1 MVDKVTPTLS
11 KVQQGLNGATKQ
23 AEQLSGALHIDK
35 AVISIDKAIIG
46 SLKTIII
53 EAVNEARKMAPAIN
67 QISPAADKAAN
78 NVRKVKNEAKQT
90 KTKLGEW
97 AAKIL
102 TAESALNLFNRAMEK
117 IKGFMKFAD
126 TQTGISARLGILTD
140 NVAELEKGIMGVAN
154 ASRGAYAET
163 AEMVSKLGLLAPDA
177 FQKLNE
183 AGQSV
188 LDTDRLLAFS
198 EAVNK
203 SLAISGT
210 NEASK
215 QAAML
220 QLTQAMSSGRLQ
232 GDELRSILEQAPLIG
247 QTIADYM
254 TELGVY
260 GEVNLA
266 QLRQLASEGKVTSAI
281 ISNAMI
287 GSLDDIQEKYEKMP
301 WTSAQVWERLKNDAT
316 RYSKPMVDAFNK
328 LLNADTSQ
336 KILSQIGPGLQKVTN
351 TVVLL
356 LEKIQALGSTPGFDA
371 FMDDINRLVGILF
384 GAIGLVV
391 KLGAA
396 IVENWGWIGPIIWG
410 VVAAILAYNA
420 ALGIANIIQGIKS
433 GLDIISEVQA
443 YRHAKSEIARAA
455 ALGTSASATSLAT
468 VAQTGLNAALLAC
481 PITWIIA
488 AIIAIIVIIYLVVNA
503 INEATGTTTSAMGII
518 TGAITTAAAAIW
530 NVLLMLIEWI
540 LAGINGIWDQI
551 ALFVNFFANVF
562 KDPIGAVIKL
572 FGGFADSVLKMIESV
587 AKGIDNLIGTNL
599 AGGVSKWRTNLGVAI
614 DAWMSKYSNGQYEEV
629 MASGALTVESLG
641 LSRWDYQDAWD
652 TGYNWG
658 AEQEANIGDALKG
671 LDFDAATGGIEDW
684 LKSDSGI
691 TSPGGLP
698 VDASGSEVT
707 ITDEDIKLLKD
718 VAQAEWVNKY
728 TTLRPEL
735 TVTFGDVHE
744 TADTNKLLEAME
756 TMIENAYASALT
768 EG

>member
-11 KVQQGLNGATKQ
+11 KVEQGLNGATKQ

-53 EAVNEARKMAPAIN
+53 EAVNEARKMSPVLN
-67 QISPAADKAAN
+67 QIPPAANQAAKS
-78 NVRKVKNEAKQT
+78 VGKVKDNAKQT
-90 KTKLGEW
+90 KNELSGW
-97 AAKIL
+97 RANIL
-102 TAESALNLFNRAMEK
+102 SAESALNLLRMALDG
-117 IKGFMKFAD
+117 IKSFMGFAD
-126 TQTGISARLGILTD
+126 TQTGLHARLGLLVED
-140 NVAELEKGIMGVAN
+140 VSNLEKGIMGVAN
-154 ASRGAYAET
+154 ASRGAYKDT
-163 AEMVSKLGLLAPDA
+163 ADMISKLGLLAPDA

-203 SLAISGT
+203 SFVISGID
-210 NEASK
+210 NEQK
-215 QAAML
+215 TAAML

-247 QTIADYM
+247 QTIAKYM

-266 QLRQLASEGKVTSAI
+266 QLRQLASEGKVTSTI

-287 GSLDDIQEKYEKMP
+287 GSLEDINAKYEDMP
-301 WTSAQVWERLKNDAT
+301 WTSAQVWERLRNDAT
-316 RYSKPMVDAFNK
+316 KYTAPIVKAFSN

-336 KILSQIGPGLQKVTN
+336 KILSQIGPGLQKASDTAVR
-351 TVVLL
+351 L

-371 FMDDINRLVGILF
+371 FMDDMNRLVGILF
-384 GAIGLVV
+384 GAIELVV

-396 IVENWGWIGPIIWG
+396 TVENWQWIGPIIWT

-420 ALGIANIIQGIKS
+420 ALAIANITQGIKNAQD
-433 GLDIISEVQA
+433 LISEIQA
-443 YRHAKSEIARAA
+443 YKNARAQLANAA
-455 ALGTSASATSLAT
+455 ALSAAQIATHKAT
-468 VAQTGLNAALLAC
+468 IAQTGLNAVLLAS
-481 PITWIIA
+481 PLTWIIG
-488 AIIAIIVIIYLVVNA
+488 IIIVIIGLVFVVVGA
-503 INEATGTTTSAMGII
+503 INKATGTTTSALGII
-518 TGAITTAAAAIW
+518 VGALTTAAAAIW
-530 NVLLMLIEWI
+530 NLVLMLIEWI
-540 LAGINGIWDQI
+540 LSGVNGIWDQI

-599 AGGVSKWRTNLGVAI
+599 AGGVSKWRTNLGATI
-614 DAWMSKYSNGQYEEV
+614 DDWMSKYSNGKYEEV
-629 MASGALTVESLG
+629 MTSGQLTVESLG

-658 AEQEANIGDALKG
+658 AEQEANIGEALKG